1 MLGIIPPF
9 LALVVLNLVA
19 GFHAMGSL
27 MIIGI
32 MLLPAATARFWAR
45 SVGTLILIAFLIGAA
60 SSLLGLLASFH
71 FSVPS
76 GPAIILTAGL
86 MYLISLFIGREGGW
100 ISSNSK
106 NPKVTQ

>member
-1 MLGIIPPF
+1 
-9 LALVVLNLVA
+9 
-19 GFHAMGSL
+19 
-27 MIIGI
+27 

-45 SVGTLILIAFLIGAA
+45 SVGTLILIAFLTSAA

-86 MYLISLFIGREGGW
+86 LYLISLFIGREGGW